1 MTLLD
6 DPRQAE
12 VEEFNQKILKRMSAR
27 GLQEEHL
34 SLLTGQESLA
44 ELQEIIIRLSERCP
58 AGDNHHF
65 CPFRLL
71 GGLSHASLTCLV
83 NEMNKATCM
92 ELFDQERICRTQA
105 EFSKRNQVS
114 SSADES
120 PQAEAR

>member
-1 MTLLD
+1 MTSLAD
-6 DPRQAE
+6 QKQAD
-12 VEEFNQKILKRMSAR
+12 VEEFNQKMCKLMSAR

-71 GGLSHASLTCLV
+71 GGLSHASMTRMVKEMTAETCQ
-83 NEMNKATCM
+83 
-92 ELFDQERICRTQA
+92 ELFEQERICRTQA
-105 EFSKRNQVS
+105 EFSKRNRPPNR
-114 SSADES
+114 AGES
-120 PQAEAR
+120 PSAEAR